1 MLLSSTKKGFPK
13 HRRVVMSDWKSSPNM
28 GEHKKHV
35 WNHHLEISKNTGK
48 FQNRIFPE
56 VLPESETKILRDGQ
70 IQATWKSF
78 VAKLL
83 GSLQL
88 LLRPARCCREAPVKK
103 KDFPP
108 SPKTNIDNGTS
119 TIPRCIS
126 YWISGFSNDMLVFRG
141 VNLIVIP
148 VTRFEDWHVQL
159 SGLFCKYNSTNN
171 ILKLWYQHTTVYMIV
186 EPGYCT

>member
-48 FQNRIFPE
+48 FRIGSSRRYSQNRKQKSSEMDRFRRLEELRCKASRISAASSASCKM
-56 VLPESETKILRDGQ
+56 LPWS
-70 IQATWKSF
+70 S
-78 VAKLL
+78 
-83 GSLQL
+83 
-88 LLRPARCCREAPVKK
+88 REKK

-119 TIPRCIS
+119 TIPSSKMYFLLNIG
-126 YWISGFSNDMLVFRG
+126 IFQ
-141 VNLIVIP
+141 
-148 VTRFEDWHVQL
+148 WHVSFQ
-159 SGLFCKYNSTNN
+159 GCKSDSDPGDKVWR
-171 ILKLWYQHTTVYMIV
+171 LAHAIV
-186 EPGYCT
+186 WSFL